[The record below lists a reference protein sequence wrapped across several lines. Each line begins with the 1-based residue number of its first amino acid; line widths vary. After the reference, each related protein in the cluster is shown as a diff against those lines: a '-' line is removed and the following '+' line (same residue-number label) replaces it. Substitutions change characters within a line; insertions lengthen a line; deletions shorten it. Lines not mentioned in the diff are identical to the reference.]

1 MPYRVGSIVAI
12 VILALMTRGGPESFA
27 ASASAKTVNLRT
39 SDLPTGFKQVTGK
52 VVSNAQ
58 MARDTHVP
66 KAQFDQHGRIIGY
79 QTEFDRNGTKGVVL
93 VAANTY
99 AYKSSSGAQWDYA
112 ESVQHDLAQGFKR
125 ASAPRVGDA
134 STGLVFVRKSGK
146 QTITF
151 YLIDF
156 RRGTYDATVGVAGL
170 TGQVRMSD
178 ALHFVL
184 VVDQR
189 IQKG

>member
-1 MPYRVGSIVAI
+1 MLYRIGSIVAI
-12 VILALMTRGGPESFA
+12 VILAIFTERGSAAFA
-27 ASASAKTVNLRT
+27 AASAKTVNLRM
-39 SDLPTGFKQVTGK
+39 SDVPAGFKQVTGK
-52 VVSNAQ
+52 TVSNAQ
-58 MARDTHVP
+58 MAQQTHVP
-66 KAQFDQHGRIIGY
+66 KAQFDQHGRILGY

-112 ESVQHDLAQGFKR
+112 GSLQHDLAQGFKR
-125 ASAPRVGDA
+125 TSAPRVGDA

-146 QTITF
+146 QSITF

-156 RRGTYDATVGVAGL
+156 RRGTYDATVGAAGL

-178 ALHFVL
+178 ALHFAL
-184 VVDQR
+184 IVDQR

>member
-1 MPYRVGSIVAI
+1 MLYRIGSIVAI
-12 VILALMTRGGPESFA
+12 VILALMTGRGSASYA
-27 ASASAKTVNLRT
+27 AAASAKTVNLRT
-39 SDLPTGFKQVTGK
+39 SDLPAGFKQVTGK
-52 VVSNAQ
+52 AVSNAQ
-58 MARDTHVP
+58 MAQETHVP
-66 KAQFDQHGRIIGY
+66 KAQFDQHGRILGY
-79 QTEFDRNGTKGVVL
+79 QTEFNRNGTKGLVL

-112 ESVQHDLAQGFKR
+112 ESAQHDLAQGFKR

-134 STGLVFVRKSGK
+134 STGLVLVRKSGK
-146 QTITF
+146 QSITF

-170 TGQVRMSD
+170 TGQVRMAD
-178 ALHFVL
+178 ALHFAL
-184 VVDQR
+184 IVDQR